1 MTLERLTK
9 ITSIGISSGIQITNP
24 VFAGVVTATKFN
36 TENINATGVSTLGN
50 TVVGGGTTQLIV
62 TGNARIT
69 GILTIGTSS
78 VTLDGT
84 NNQVNVGTG
93 VTIHHTNGVQVG
105 VNTLHSTGL
114 TINQINVGTGAS
126 ISSPATNILALG
138 TNNVERIRVDS
149 SGNVGIGSIS
159 ASAKLHIRTESG
171 TDTAGSSNSH
181 ILFDLAD
188 DGGPGWAQRLWDSGA
203 GSIGLD
209 GSFALDRRSSGTW
222 TNVLTAKR
230 DTGNLGIG
238 TTNPTSLLTVKNGTN
253 TGFSDAQIK
262 LGDSTN
268 DVGMQISQASDN
280 VGAPRLVFAKSRGTL
295 NSPTTVQ
302 TDDQIFSM
310 RGSGYVGSTGG
321 WATSGLFGLFVDG
334 PVSNTSNGLGTRFS
348 IWTKP
353 NGGSENLER
362 VRVSAAGTMT
372 LRASGGAFIEGYNGD
387 DNQLDIAKLSR
398 MGYDTGYRNL
408 VIGNHLPNSTSY
420 TYQSLSLNYDPNTNS
435 GSSFNGNGNEIFV
448 PNNNQSVGAY
458 TRIMQPNVANNNF
471 NELIRFGDNGQVLTP
486 NQCFVAGGAA
496 GGSISGNNNHVWA
509 TTGRVWSNIGNNWNA
524 STGTFTAPV
533 DGVYH
538 VSAAIRYSGVPST
551 PSYVYIYF
559 LASYQVASGNP
570 LLLWSPQTESG
581 GTYRPRCLT
590 ALMYCRAGD
599 TIQPR
604 LYVSGGTISLDE
616 GSTGQSDTF
625 LNIYLLG

>member
-62 TGNARIT
+62 TGDARIT

-362 VRVSAAGTMT
+362 VRVSAAGSVGIGTNDPT
-372 LRASGGAFIEGYNGD
+372 SLLHLSSTTAPQLNVQAPTPGGADSQLRISSSAGNYRRIIFYDSAAVPTKNNFQIAQQEV
-387 DNQLDIAKLSR
+387 DNSLHIGPSTTVGGLTFS
-398 MGYDTGYRNL
+398 GSTGL
-408 VIGNHLPNSTSY
+408 VIDS
-420 TYQSLSLNYDPNTNS
+420 S
-435 GSSFNGNGNEIFV
+435 GR
-448 PNNNQSVGAY
+448 
-458 TRIMQPNVANNNF
+458 TRIPSQP
-471 NELIRFGDNGQVLTP
+471 
-486 NQCFVAGGAA
+486 FVAGGAA
-496 GGSISGNNNHVWA
+496 SGSISGNNNHIWATSGYVWA
-509 TTGRVWSNIGNNWNA
+509 NVGNHWNA

-538 VSAAIRYSGVPST
+538 VTAAIRYSGVPVT
-551 PSYVYIYF
+551 PIYVYIYF
-559 LASYQVASGNP
+559 LASYQSVSGQP
-570 LLLWSPQTESG
+570 ILLWSTQTESG
-581 GTYRPRCLT
+581 GTYRPRILT
-590 ALMYCRAGD
+590 ALMYCRAND

-604 LYVSGGTISLDE
+604 LYVSGGTISLD
-616 GSTGQSDTF
+616 GGPTSQSDCF